1 MKPNDI
7 KAIREEFKNEWLL
20 IEVTRTDELNQPLEG
35 KLLSHS
41 PDRDKIWRSFQE
53 SRGDL
58 MVEFSGPVVP
68 KGVVLQL

>member
-1 MKPNDI
+1 MESNNLM
-7 KAIREEFKNEWLL
+7 AIREKFKNEWLL
-20 IEVTRTDELNQPLEG
+20 IEVTRTDELDQPLEG
-35 KLLSHS
+35 RLLSHS

-53 SRGDL
+53 SKGDL